1 VAVGPA
7 LRGRLPAALALALLA
22 GCAPAPWSFSRPGI
36 TPLRLDQDLEHC
48 RREAHRP
55 YRFALTR
62 SGRVDQ
68 QALRLCME
76 RKGYTVRRASE

>member
-1 VAVGPA
+1 VAGGAA
-7 LRGRLPAALALALLA
+7 LRRRLPAALALALLA
-22 GCAPAPWSFSRPGI
+22 GCAPAPWSFSRPGV

-55 YRFALTR
+55 YWFALTR

-68 QALRLCME
+68 QALRQCME
-76 RKGYTVRRASE
+76 RKGYTARRESE